1 MCTGRID
8 PAFIL
13 RGFSNGVDGVFIGG
27 CWLGECHYLTEG
39 NHHAIVVM
47 LLTRKLL
54 TQIGINPERLR
65 LEWVSAA
72 QGSRFAEVVTD
83 FSDKL
88 KELGPLGK
96 SEGIDEKVMRLKL
109 DAARSLIPYLKL
121 VERERLRVRF
131 NTREEYEAYFDSAEV
146 DTIFRETVGKKLNMR
161 LALALLR
168 EKPLSAE
175 EIAAAMD
182 LSPAEASRYLNR
194 ATREG
199 TARYDESS
207 NLFALARAKEKV
219 AA

>member
-13 RGFSNGVDGVFIGG
+13 RGFANGVDGVFIGG

-54 TQIGINPERLR
+54 KHAGIDSDRLR

-83 FSDKL
+83 FSEKL

-96 SEGIDEKVMRLKL
+96 SEGIDERTMKLRLE
-109 DAARSLIPYLKL
+109 AARSLIPYMKL

-131 NTREEYEAYFDSAEV
+131 NTKEEYEAYFDSAEV
-146 DTIFRETVGKKLNMR
+146 ERVFQETVGQKLVTREIM
-161 LALALLR
+161 LLLR
-168 EKPLSAE
+168 EKAMSAE
-175 EIAAAMD
+175 EIAET
-182 LSPAEASRYLNR
+182 LGLGVSEVSGRLNR
-194 ATREG
+194 AAREG
-199 TARYDESS
+199 TVRYDEIERLYS
-207 NLFALARAKEKV
+207 LAGTRERAV
-219 AA
+219 A